1 MIMRPMHRDW
11 QSKKRVLVQD
21 SPEKYRTILQ
31 NAVQE
36 KILSFIITIGSAY
49 IYKNLIKNNGF
60 D

>member
-1 MIMRPMHRDW
+1 MRPMHRDW